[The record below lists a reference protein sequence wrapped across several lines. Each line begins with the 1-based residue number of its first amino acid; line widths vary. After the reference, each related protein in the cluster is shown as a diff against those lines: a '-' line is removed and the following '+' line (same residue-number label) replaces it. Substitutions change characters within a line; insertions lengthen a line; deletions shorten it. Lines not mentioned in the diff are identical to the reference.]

1 MIHGGV
7 AGQRGF
13 IFIAMP
19 HGVAVPRDEVQRR
32 RQLPVV
38 VIVEILHKV
47 GCHWQLS
54 IRRFQRRNFVA
65 AEIRH
70 LSGIEAMPVKVQTM
84 NGDFPLRSRGFDLRP
99 VAIGVA
105 PEGAPPGVI
114 KIIQRFI
121 ARFQPVAE
129 TLLAQAT
136 VALAAILIGDM
147 PAQHRRMLRVALR
160 QQGVNFQ
167 GFLTIDRRRHTVVVA
182 PTVQRRHAI
191 ATDAQDLRVLLRH
204 PRRARAAWGREKDMN
219 SGGIQFIQD
228 TVQPAKLKYAFLR
241 FKFRPAKYSYRHD
254 ITFCLLHHGN
264 IFIDNIGIV
273 LPLLR
278 VIVGAMQ

>member
-1 MIHGGV
+1 
-7 AGQRGF
+7 
-13 IFIAMP
+13 
-19 HGVAVPRDEVQRR
+19 
-32 RQLPVV
+32 
-38 VIVEILHKV
+38 
-47 GCHWQLS
+47 
-54 IRRFQRRNFVA
+54 
-65 AEIRH
+65 
-70 LSGIEAMPVKVQTM
+70 M
-84 NGDFPLRSRGFDLRP
+84 NGDFPLRGRRFDLRP
-99 VAIGVA
+99 VAVGVA

-114 KIIQRFI
+114 EVIQRFI

-136 VALAAILIGDM
+136 VALSAVFIGDM

-160 QQGVNFQ
+160 QQGIYFQ
-167 GFLTIDRRRHTVVVA
+167 GFITVDRRRHTVVMTS
-182 PTVQRRHAI
+182 TVQRRHPI
-191 ATDAQDLRVLLRH
+191 ATDAQDLRIFLRH
-204 PRRARAAWGREKDMN
+204 PGRARAAWGREKDMN
-219 SGGIQFIQD
+219 AGGIEFIQD

-241 FKFRPAKYSYRHD
+241 FKFRPAKYPYRHD